1 MLTRTVHAVGEVAAG
16 AADYRD
22 GRLSLDLDK
31 ITALVTS
38 DARIAVA
45 HLTVVQP
52 GERTRV
58 LNVLDAY
65 DARKKEGGPTY
76 PGFDGPPVTAGTGR
90 THVLDGFQIVA
101 SGLLPTG
108 EGGLMVARQ
117 AFIDFWGEGARWSPF
132 AATPSLV
139 IDLRL
144 DPAIQDKAVADDA
157 VRRALIR
164 MSTEVGAL
172 ALGAA
177 DGEDEQIPAAWERPA
192 ATDGGPPRVA
202 YVYQIQSQ
210 GALLE
215 TFLYGAD
222 VAFMYPTLIDAAELL
237 DGALVSGNH
246 GLQTNP
252 TVHHCNNPV
261 LQRLLAEERAGR
273 LTLLPV
279 VVMEGHH
286 KSTPAKQRSA
296 AHSVQLLRYL
306 RADGAVFTQE
316 GGGMSV
322 VDQMLTI
329 EGAAAAGIR
338 CVGITYEM
346 AGEQGADTPL
356 IYYSPAARHLVST
369 GNREERVA
377 LDAAERV
384 VGLDT
389 GESVFGPDLGAP
401 LTVPLY
407 ALYCSTSQ
415 VGGTRVRAAAV

>member
-1 MLTRTVHAVGEVAAG
+1 MLTRTTHAVREVEAG
-16 AADYRD
+16 AAGYRD
-22 GRLSLDLDK
+22 GLLSLDLDSLA
-31 ITALVTS
+31 ALVTS
-38 DARIAVA
+38 DPRLVAA
-45 HLTVVQP
+45 HLAIVQP

-58 LNVLDAY
+58 LNVLDVF
-65 DARKKEGGPTY
+65 DARQKEEGPTY
-76 PGFDGPPVTAGTGR
+76 PGFDGPPVAAGTGR

-117 AFIDFWGEGARWSPF
+117 AFIDYWGEGARWSLF
-132 AATPSLV
+132 AATPTLAV
-139 IDLRL
+139 DLRL
-144 DPAIQDKAVADDA
+144 DAAIQDKAVADDA

-164 MSTEVGAL
+164 VSTAIGAL
-172 ALGAA
+172 AVDAA
-177 DGEDEQIPAAWERPA
+177 DGADEQVPTAWERPPA
-192 ATDGGPPRVA
+192 ADGGPPRVA

-222 VAFMYPTLIDAAELL
+222 IAFMYPTLIEAAELL
-237 DGALVSGNH
+237 DGAMVSGNH

-252 TVHHCNNPV
+252 TVHHTSNPV
-261 LQRLLAEERAGR
+261 LRRLLAEERAGR

-279 VVMEGHH
+279 VLMEGHH

-296 AHSVQLLRYL
+296 AHAVQLLRTL
-306 RADGAVFTQE
+306 RAEGAVFTQE
-316 GGGMSV
+316 GGGMSI
-322 VDQMLTI
+322 VDQMLAI
-329 EGAAAAGIR
+329 EGATAAGIR
-338 CVGITYEM
+338 CVGVTYEM

-356 IYYSPAARHLVST
+356 IYYSSAARHLVST
-369 GNREERVA
+369 GNREERVSVE
-377 LDAAERV
+377 AAARV

-389 GESVFGPDLGAP
+389 GESTFGADLSGP

-415 VGGTRVRAAAV
+415 VGGTRVRAVAV